1 MLDILSKRGQQTVA
15 DLNVM
20 VAMWHRHNPG
30 WMYIKTPED
39 SDSPIDAVLVDQ
51 EGVIRGAVETK
62 CRYGITFD
70 GFKGTF
76 KNEWLITMSKVIA
89 AADVAKGLRVPLV
102 GFLYLVLDGTLLVQ
116 RITDSSGNFTAA
128 FRCETT
134 QTQATCNGGV
144 AVRANAYI
152 NMSQSKKHRDELSTQ
167 V

>member
-1 MLDILSKRGQQTVA
+1 MLDILSKRGQETIA
-15 DLNVM
+15 DLNAA
-20 VAMWHRHNPG
+20 VAMWHKLNPG

-39 SDSPIDAVLVDQ
+39 SDSPIDAVLVDS

-62 CRYGITFD
+62 CRYAITYG
-70 GFKGTF
+70 GFKDTF
-76 KNEWLITMSKVIA
+76 KNEWLITMSKVIT

-102 GFLYLVLDGTLLVQ
+102 GFLYLVEDQTLLVQ
-116 RITDSSGNFTAA
+116 RITDKEGNFTAA

-152 NMSQSKKHRDELSTQ
+152 DMSNCKKYRNT
-167 V
+167 